1 AHEQTAVLQRVGE
14 VLRDQDG
21 RIAIRRLG
29 QADRRDCRQA
39 QLLQVSKRREFALR
53 RLERLLLQ
61 GEEAAAGR
69 QEPNEVSRRPDLH
82 LPEAVLVPPRQRQL
96 PGQAEQLACA
106 LAQTQARES
115 RGCRRFG
122 SGAVAVGVQD
132 LELGEAFDL
141 FESGGRHWK
150 KGAGCCA
157 IAQLPWSRPEAMT
170 KGLRRTPLY
179 RCPGNCRMATD
190 DDRRRRG
197 LPISNVVLATAR
209 MAPHKGYRRGSA
221 VVPIHGP
228 VLQDR
233 VPPRMARPEGFEPP
247 TLWSEATCSGP
258 LS

>member
-1 AHEQTAVLQRVGE
+1 
-14 VLRDQDG
+14 
-21 RIAIRRLG
+21 
-29 QADRRDCRQA
+29 
-39 QLLQVSKRREFALR
+39 
-53 RLERLLLQ
+53 
-61 GEEAAAGR
+61 
-69 QEPNEVSRRPDLH
+69 
-82 LPEAVLVPPRQRQL
+82 
-96 PGQAEQLACA
+96 
-106 LAQTQARES
+106 AR
-115 RGCRRFG
+115 GWPG
-122 SGAVAVGVQD
+122 SGARRGLRPPPVWWSSPEKA
-132 LELGEAFDL
+132 
-141 FESGGRHWK
+141 
-150 KGAGCCA
+150 AGCSA

-179 RCPGNCRMATD
+179 GCPGNCRMATD

-258 LS
+258 LSYGRAARILAGRPRFTGPLSRPHARPAAVPRSSLNRKPSLWSPPGAAATVAGLAH